1 MPTDPT
7 SRRRGPGKDRFRA
20 ARRAKDRADRKF
32 RGAQLLFPGFA
43 EIVATSTNDPTTAKI
58 GRATP

>member
-7 SRRRGPGKDRFRA
+7 SRRRGPEKDRFRA

-32 RGAQLLFPGFA
+32 RGAQLLFPWFA
-43 EIVATSTNDPTTAKI
+43 EFVATSTGKRTADQT